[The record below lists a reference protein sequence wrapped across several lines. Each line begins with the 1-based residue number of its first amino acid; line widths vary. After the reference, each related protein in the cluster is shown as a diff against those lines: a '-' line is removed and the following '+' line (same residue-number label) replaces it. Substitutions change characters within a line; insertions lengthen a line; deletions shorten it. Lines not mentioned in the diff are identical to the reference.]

1 MFKYLKLKLKHRKL
15 LHKVEESEYN
25 VEQEFAKVQQQLGMM
40 FASPSFDLLVEY
52 IEAQIEVLRDKLE
65 IQDCVK
71 TRAKLEVYR
80 DLINLFNQ
88 PLQDIEDTPT
98 SDS

>member
-1 MFKYLKLKLKHRKL
+1 MFKYFKTKIKHRKL
-15 LHKVEESEYN
+15 LHKIEEREYDL
-25 VEQEFAKVQQQLGMM
+25 EQEFADVKQKLGLM
-40 FASPSFDLLVEY
+40 FASPSFDFLVEY
-52 IEAQIEVLRDKLE
+52 IEAQVEVLRDKLE

-88 PLQDIEDTPT
+88 PLEDDHA